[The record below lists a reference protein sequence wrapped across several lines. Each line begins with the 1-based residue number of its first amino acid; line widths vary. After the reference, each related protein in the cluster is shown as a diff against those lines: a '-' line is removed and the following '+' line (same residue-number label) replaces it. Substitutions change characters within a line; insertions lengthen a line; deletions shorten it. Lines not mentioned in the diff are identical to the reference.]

1 MESETI
7 VKLME
12 RLQSAFIPEKSAGM
26 KGNYQCHI
34 TGVENGD
41 WVMSVED
48 GQCRI
53 TPGEL
58 QQPRATLEID
68 ARDLTDLLSG
78 KLDPLR
84 AFFSGTLQLTGDT
97 NAVIKLLSMFHMDT
111 ARYK

>member
-1 MESETI
+1 MESESM

-12 RLQSAFIPEKSAGM
+12 QLQSAFIPEKSAGM
-26 KGNYQCHI
+26 KGNFQCHI

-41 WVMSVED
+41 WVMRVES
-48 GQCRI
+48 GQCWI
-53 TPGEL
+53 TPGEV

-84 AFFSGTLQLTGDT
+84 AFFSGRIQLTGDT
-97 NAVIKLLSMFHMDT
+97 NAVIKLLSMFQMDT
-111 ARYK
+111 ARFK